1 MDGKVS
7 WFDYCESETW
17 SPLWFDDFIEQLGYE
32 RTESMRIYWQL
43 PGKDVADG
51 LRVISNDSDT
61 NVMVSVVDRVKNLVV
76 YFDHD
81 DNIAGL
87 DFDDIVVNPVA
98 ELPKVLSPHKVQY
111 VPKKV
116 DEKLPNFYSDVP
128 TTSRGMVDDEGSD
141 SSGGDDGSSED
152 SDFVDSDY
160 EIDAD
165 DDDLFVKNVDVGVN
179 DEGAAVNASSS
190 QGADDDICID
200 EDCLDLPDSE
210 DEGEVRLRF
219 KSWSAEDFSNPV
231 FKPGMVFPS
240 VEVLRKAITEYS
252 LKNRVQIKMPRNDIT
267 RIEAHCAPGCPWRL
281 YASHDS
287 RAKCFMVKT
296 YQSEYNCQK
305 EFVLQRCTSK
315 WLAEK
320 YIEVFRSN
328 DKLSLANFAKVVQR
342 EWNLTPTRTKLAR
355 ARLIALK
362 KVHGDEEEQYNQL
375 WDYGQELRR
384 SNPGTSFYL
393 NIVSN
398 HFSTCYFS
406 LDASKRGFLSAC
418 RPLICLDGCHI
429 KTRTGGILLTAVGI
443 DPNDCIYPIAMAM
456 VEVECKDSWLWFLNT
471 LKSDLG
477 IESTYPWTVM
487 TDKQKVIS

>member
-1 MDGKVS
+1 MYLVEMSGIWSISGRLLGFWLSRGVLWKVVFMIHVQFCVGSGSDEFTVEVRHGGFFVGHGQLRSYVDGKVS

-128 TTSRGMVDDEGSD
+128 STSRGMVDDEGSD

-152 SDFVDSDY
+152 LDFVDSDY

-190 QGADDDICID
+190 QGAADDICID
-200 EDCLDLPDSE
+200 EDCLDLPNFE

-219 KSWSAEDFSNPV
+219 KSWSAEEFSNPV

-240 VEVLRKAITEYS
+240 VEVLRKAIT
-252 LKNRVQIKMPRNDIT
+252 
-267 RIEAHCAPGCPWRL
+267 
-281 YASHDS
+281 
-287 RAKCFMVKT
+287 
-296 YQSEYNCQK
+296 
-305 EFVLQRCTSK
+305 
-315 WLAEK
+315 
-320 YIEVFRSN
+320 
-328 DKLSLANFAKVVQR
+328 
-342 EWNLTPTRTKLAR
+342 
-355 ARLIALK
+355 
-362 KVHGDEEEQYNQL
+362 
-375 WDYGQELRR
+375 
-384 SNPGTSFYL
+384 
-393 NIVSN
+393 
-398 HFSTCYFS
+398 
-406 LDASKRGFLSAC
+406 
-418 RPLICLDGCHI
+418 
-429 KTRTGGILLTAVGI
+429 
-443 DPNDCIYPIAMAM
+443 
-456 VEVECKDSWLWFLNT
+456 
-471 LKSDLG
+471 
-477 IESTYPWTVM
+477 
-487 TDKQKVIS
+487 